1 MSYKIV
7 LFDKDGTLLRFESVW
22 VKIGHQII
30 DKFIA
35 HFQIE
40 MPKTSLLEQL
50 GLGEHHI
57 DPSGI
62 LSSGTTNDIIEV
74 FSDYSD
80 DPGLS
85 EWTRHEMDMLAHK
98 YEDDLEMIEGTD
110 VVLKHLKAQGYI
122 LAVVTADDY
131 VSTDNFLKKFDI
143 RNYFDII
150 LTSDR
155 TPVQKPDKMILQA
168 IFEQYDV
175 QPSEIIMVGD
185 TPIDMQLGKNAKLGM
200 TIGVLSGTS
209 KHEHLNDADIIIQD
223 VTDLIQDGNIIWE
236 GGTSIA

>member
-40 MPKTSLLEQL
+40 MPKAQLLKQL

-57 DPSGI
+57 EPSGI

-74 FSDYSD
+74 FSKYSE
-80 DPGLS
+80 DPHLS
-85 EWTRHEMDMLAHK
+85 EWTRQQMDILAHK

-110 VVLKHLKAQGYI
+110 IVLKHLKAQGYL
-122 LAVVTADDY
+122 LAIVTADDY
-131 VSTDNFLKKFDI
+131 VSTDNFLRKFDI
-143 RNYFDII
+143 RGYFDII

-155 TPVQKPDKMILQA
+155 TPVQKPDKMILQV
-168 IFEQYDV
+168 IFDQYDV
-175 QPSEIIMVGD
+175 QSSEIIMVGD
-185 TPIDMQLGKNAKLGM
+185 TPIDMQLGKNAKLGL

-209 KHEHLNDADIIIQD
+209 KHEHLKDADLIIQD
-223 VTDLIQDGNIIWE
+223 VTNLIQDGDIIWE
-236 GGTSIA
+236 GGTTIA